1 MDRVVGVMKAYS
13 TRVGDG
19 ALPTEDAQL
28 AQMFHN
34 LGREFGAT
42 TGRKRRCGWFDAV
55 ATRYAGMING
65 IDEVAITN
73 LDGLDQVDPIRI
85 CVGYQLHG
93 KRLDV
98 PPCDATQ
105 LANCEPVYEE
115 VAGWNTS
122 IKSCTEI
129 LAASFGCEKICEIPF
144 RTGRWQTLHG
154 ERWSR
159 ARRND
164 RVVKS

>member
-1 MDRVVGVMKAYS
+1 VAGVMKAYS

-19 ALPTEDAQL
+19 ALPTEDAHL
-28 AQMFHN
+28 AQMLHS

-65 IDEVAITN
+65 IDEIAITN
-73 LDGLDQVDPIRI
+73 LDGLDHVDPIRV
-85 CVGYQLHG
+85 CVAYRLHG

-105 LANCEPVYEE
+105 LANCELVYEE
-115 VAGWNTS
+115 VPGWNTS
-122 IKSCTEI
+122 IH
-129 LAASFGCEKICEIPF
+129 AARKFSQLPAAARKYVRYISEL
-144 RTGRWQTLHG
+144 TGGKLSMVSVGPARG
-154 ERWSR
+154 ETI
-159 ARRND
+159 
-164 RVVKS
+164 VL